1 MPYQFTSPVLNV
13 KVDADN
19 SNLNKREFNV
29 TDESNN
35 DSKYNIE
42 FLVYNSEQNEQIEA
56 RENIYDNVITSRE
69 KEVLQLL
76 SDGDS
81 SKIIADKL
89 HISETTAITHRKNL
103 IQKLQVK
110 NTAHLIKIA
119 VLAKIVI

>member
-1 MPYQFTSPVLNV
+1 MPPIVSVNVNINNSTLNMKEFIDNAKRQNHKYDYEFMGYLPEQF
-13 KVDADN
+13 
-19 SNLNKREFNV
+19 
-29 TDESNN
+29 
-35 DSKYNIE
+35 
-42 FLVYNSEQNEQIEA
+42 EQIEGK
-56 RENIYDNVITSRE
+56 RNISGDIITIRE

-103 IQKLQVK
+103 IQKLKVK

-119 VLAKIVI
+119 VQSKIIF